1 MIEAVYDSTSRV
13 IRQIGSSATSR
24 HVCSLLTRITA
35 SAASVGKMQECKA
48 LVKKL
53 LYMPDCD
60 AAGIQSQLAR
70 MTGVDLLDVG
80 ALLQVAASLKK
91 TKSYGQHSVLWSI
104 LDRFFAS

>member
-1 MIEAVYDSTSRV
+1 
-13 IRQIGSSATSR
+13 
-24 HVCSLLTRITA
+24 
-35 SAASVGKMQECKA
+35 
-48 LVKKL
+48 
-53 LYMPDCD
+53 MPDCD